1 MSSYFNKYYIL
12 WHHDPK
18 DTNWTLDSYNN
29 LYQIKNTDDFWCI
42 YNSLN
47 TECLKY
53 NMLFLMKENIKP
65 LWEDEDNKY
74 GGTVSLK
81 VFYKDI
87 YNSWMELSMALL
99 GNYICK
105 KESDNNLING
115 ISISPKNGFCII
127 KIWLNKDEKR
137 RLDYNDIKSIN
148 YNNAIYKYY

>member
-1 MSSYFNKYYIL
+1 MSSCFDEYCTL

-18 DTNWTLDSYNN
+18 DTNWTLDSYNK
-29 LYQIKNTDDFWCI
+29 LYQIKNVDDFWCI

-53 NMLFLMKENIKP
+53 NMLFLMKNDIKP
-65 LWEDEDNKY
+65 LWEDESNKY

-105 KESDNNLING
+105 DESENKLING

-127 KIWLNKDEKR
+127 KIWLNKPQKLKLE
-137 RLDYNDIKSIN
+137 YTDIKPIN
-148 YNNAIYKYY
+148 YDKAIYKNY